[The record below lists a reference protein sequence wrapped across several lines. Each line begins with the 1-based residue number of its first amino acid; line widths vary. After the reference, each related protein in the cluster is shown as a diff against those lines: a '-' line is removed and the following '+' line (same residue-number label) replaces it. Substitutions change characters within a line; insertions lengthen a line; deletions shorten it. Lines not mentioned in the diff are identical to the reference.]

1 MKIYITFGSNHKY
14 RIGETIIDHNCL
26 ASLECENVD
35 DGRAKV
41 YELFSGKFC
50 TTYMEATDELLNCFP
65 RGIVPIPEGEV
76 VDLAM
81 SHYLLVDECQTQCGA
96 EGLNSTPYFDNV
108 ECPECIRLAREQA
121 IEDINE
127 IIQVHMIYTPDGD
140 EVRSVGIDA
149 QGYISCQ
156 V

>member
-26 ASLECENVD
+26 ASLECENAD
-35 DGRAKV
+35 DGRAKA
-41 YELFSGKFC
+41 YKLFSGKFC
-50 TTYMEATDELLNCFP
+50 TTYMEATDELLSNLP
-65 RGIVPIPEGEV
+65 RSIVTIPEGEV
-76 VDLAM
+76 VDLAI
-81 SHYLLVDECQTQCGA
+81 SHYLLVDECKTQCGV
-96 EGLNSTPYFDNV
+96 EGRNCTPFFPEVN
-108 ECPECIRLAREQA
+108 CPECIRLAREQA